1 MDISAWL
8 RGLGLECYGQAFREN
23 AIDEA
28 TLPKLTAEDLRELG
42 VTTVGHRR
50 ILLDAIAALRAKT
63 LRDPAEHSVE
73 PDRARGK
80 APEAERR
87 QLTVMFA
94 DLVGSTALS
103 ARLDPEDLR
112 DIIGAY
118 HRRCA
123 QVITRSGGFVAKYL
137 GDGVLAYFGYP
148 KAHEEDAEQAVR
160 AGLALIDAVAK
171 LNVGQATSLQVRV
184 GIATG
189 LVVVGDLLGEGAAQE
204 QAVIG
209 ETPNLAARLQALA
222 EPDTVIIA
230 DDTRRLLGG
239 LFDYRDRGTL
249 PIAGIDYPV
258 QLWRVVG
265 PSLVGSRF
273 EALRANRTPLI
284 GREEEIALLTR
295 RWERAKTGDGSV
307 VLIAGEPGIGKS
319 RIAQTLL
326 EQLGKEPHTQ
336 LRYFCSPHHQHS
348 AHYPS
353 ITQLEQAAGFR
364 REDTAETRLD
374 KLVAVLAL
382 ANKELSEA
390 IPLLADLLSIPT
402 GDRYAPLNLTPQK
415 RKEKTL
421 QVHVAQVE
429 CLAERQPL
437 LMLWEDIHWSDPT
450 TLESLDLLID
460 RAATLRVL
468 MILTFR
474 PEFTPPWVGRP
485 HVTLLSLNRLPPRE
499 RAEMIVHVTGGKT
512 LPGAIAEQIIDRT
525 DGVPL
530 FIEELTKSV
539 VESGSMTDNGDH
551 YSLAGPVV
559 PLAIP
564 TTLQAS
570 LLARLDRLAPT
581 REVVQIAAT
590 LGRQFSYELISAV
603 ADMQQLRLEGALEQL
618 IRAELVFRRGTPPD
632 ATYIFKHALVQ
643 DAAYSTL
650 LRPRR
655 QQLHG
660 RIATTLERQFPEIVA
675 AQPELMAQHCALG
688 GLVEKAIEFWDKA
701 GRLAVERSTMAEAA
715 AHFGKA
721 LTLLAR
727 LPKSPQRRSSELSL
741 QLALAGAVTAAKGW
755 ASPQAGEA
763 YARAR
768 ELCREDPEG
777 AQLARA
783 LAGAHSFLHNRA
795 EIRAAHQLAEEAA
808 VLSEHRNDSDIEL
821 ITHRC
826 LGVSLMFRG
835 EYNRA
840 LHHLRQS
847 LGFYNEADHRPP
859 KLTPHDVR
867 VTCESF
873 VAWTVLLLGKPD
885 QALAE
890 SQRALAWARELLQ
903 PYTLAFALHV
913 NCVFHQLRGDATI
926 LEERADEL
934 VPLATEHGFPHFMGT
949 GTCFRGWAILA
960 TGGSIE
966 EAISRMRRGLAT
978 KRATGAEIKVP
989 YYLGLLAEA
998 HRRAN
1003 RPADGIKLLDEA
1015 LELVERTDERWYEA
1029 ELHRLMAEMLI
1040 TKSDRR
1046 DAERWLYGA
1055 LRTAQKQDARLWELR
1070 AGTSLARLWRDQG
1083 KRTDAHDLLAPIYR
1097 CFTEGLDTADLKEAA
1112 ALLAELA

>member
-1 MDISAWL
+1 MDICAWL
-8 RGLGLECYGQAFREN
+8 RGLGLERYEQAFQEN

-28 TLPKLTAEDLRELG
+28 TLPKLTAEDLRDLG
-42 VTTVGHRR
+42 VAAIGHRR
-50 ILLDAIAALRAKT
+50 ILLDAIAALRAE
-63 LRDPAEHSVE
+63 PSVE
-73 PDRARGK
+73 PDRSGGK

-87 QLTVMFA
+87 QLTVMFV

-103 ARLDPEDLR
+103 ARLDPEELR

-123 QVITRSGGFVAKYL
+123 EVITSSGGFVAKYL

-148 KAHEEDAEQAVR
+148 QAHEEDAEQAVR
-160 AGLALIDAVAK
+160 AGLALIEAVAK
-171 LNVGQATSLQVRV
+171 LDAGQATSLQVRV

-209 ETPNLAARLQALA
+209 ETPNLAARLQGLA
-222 EPDTVIIA
+222 EPNTVVIA
-230 DDTRRLLGG
+230 DNTRRLLGG
-239 LFDYRDRGTL
+239 LFDYRDLGTL
-249 PIAGIDYPV
+249 PVAGIDYPV
-258 QLWRVVG
+258 HVWRVLG
-265 PSLVGSRF
+265 ASLVSSRF
-273 EALRANRTPLI
+273 EALRAASTPLI

-295 RWERAKTGDGSV
+295 RWERAKAGDGSV
-307 VLIAGEPGIGKS
+307 VLIVGEPGIGKS

-326 EQLGKEPHTQ
+326 EQLGNEPHTR

-348 AHYPS
+348 ALYPS

-390 IPLLADLLSIPT
+390 VPLLADLLSIPT
-402 GDRYAPLNLTPQK
+402 GDRYPPLNFTPQK

-421 QVHVAQVE
+421 QIQVAQVE
-429 CLAERQPL
+429 GLAARQPL

-474 PEFTPPWVGRP
+474 PEFAPPWVGRP
-485 HVTLLSLNRLPPRE
+485 HVTLLSLNRLPPRH
-499 RAEMIVHVTGGKT
+499 RAEMIAHVTRGKT
-512 LPGAIAEQIIDRT
+512 LPTEIADQIIDRT

-539 VESGSMTDNGDH
+539 IESGWMTDAGDH
-551 YSLAGPVV
+551 YSVTGPVL

-581 REVVQIAAT
+581 REVAQIAAT
-590 LGRQFSYELISAV
+590 LGRQFSHELISAV
-603 ADMQQLRLEGALEQL
+603 AEMPQPRLERALEQL

-632 ATYIFKHALVQ
+632 ATYNFKHALVQ

-660 RIATTLERQFPEIVA
+660 RIATTLERRFPETAA
-675 AQPELMAQHCALG
+675 AQPELMAQHCAKA
-688 GLVEKAIEFWDKA
+688 GLVEQAIEYWGKA
-701 GRLAVERSTMAEAA
+701 GRLAIHRSTMAETA

-721 LTLLAR
+721 LELLAS
-727 LPKSPQRRSSELSL
+727 LPKSPQRRSSELSF
-741 QLALAGAVTAAKGW
+741 QLALAGAITAAKGW
-755 ASPQAGEA
+755 ASPEAGEA

-768 ELCREDPEG
+768 ELCREAPEG
-777 AQLARA
+777 APLAIA
-783 LAGAHSFLHNRA
+783 WNGAHSVLHNHA
-795 EIRAAHQLAEEAA
+795 EIRAAHQLADELA
-808 VLSEHRNDSDIEL
+808 VLSEGRTDSNTKL
-821 ITHRC
+821 ITHKC
-826 LGVSLMFRG
+826 LGLSHLFRA
-835 EYNRA
+835 EFSRA
-840 LHHLRQS
+840 LHHMRQA
-847 LGFYNEADHRPP
+847 LTFYNEAEHRPP
-859 KLTPHDVR
+859 RLTPHDMR
-867 VTCESF
+867 VNCESF
-873 VAWTVLLLGKPD
+873 LAWTLLLLGQAD
-885 QALAE
+885 QAMAH
-890 SQRALAWARELLQ
+890 SRSALAWARELSH
-903 PYTLAFALHV
+903 PYTLAAALHV
-913 NCVFHQLRGDATI
+913 NCVFHQLRGDGAI
-926 LEERADEL
+926 LERRAEEL
-934 VPLATEHGFPHFMGT
+934 VALATEQGFPHFVGS
-949 GTCFRGWAILA
+949 GTCFRGWAMLA
-960 TGGSIE
+960 QGGSIE
-966 EAISRMRRGLAT
+966 EAINTMRWGLAT

-1003 RPADGIKLLDEA
+1003 RIADGISLLDEA
-1015 LELVERTDERWYEA
+1015 LEVVERTDERWYEA
-1029 ELHRLMAEMLI
+1029 ELYRLMAETLI
-1040 TKSDRR
+1040 TKSDRH
-1046 DAERWLYGA
+1046 DAERWLRRA
-1055 LRTAQKQDARLWELR
+1055 LQTAQKQGARLWELR
-1070 AGTSLARLWRDQG
+1070 AAISVARLRRDQG
-1083 KRTDAHDLLAPIYR
+1083 KRTDARELLAPIYR
-1097 CFTEGLDTADLKEAA
+1097 SFTEGFDTRDLKEAA
-1112 ALLAELA
+1112 ALLVELT